1 MRGWIKGFGLV
12 VIGMFVIGTSGV
24 GLAKDK
30 FEAEVEKEADA
41 VKLVREV
48 QRGVCDV
55 VTAEELKK
63 WINAGKKMVIV
74 DTIPYKDSCAKQHI
88 PGAKQFL
95 FPIPE
100 MTTWDTKETDN
111 KTEQGTAKQLG
122 PDKEEVVVIY
132 CGFVK
137 CTRSH
142 NGAIW
147 AKKLGYDNVYRFPG
161 GIFAWKGDDYPVES
175 AKQWTS
181 RRAPNAVEPGGVVN
195 GRYWMT
201 DETFL

>member
-1 MRGWIKGFGLV
+1 MMRGLMKGFGLA
-12 VIGMFVIGTSGV
+12 VIGLFVLGTSNV
-24 GLAKDK
+24 GFAKDK

-48 QRGVCDV
+48 QRGGYDV

-63 WINAGKKMVIV
+63 WIDAGKKMVIV
-74 DTIPYKDSCAKQHI
+74 DTMPYKDSYAKQHV
-88 PGAKQFL
+88 PGAEQFL

-111 KTEQGTAKQLG
+111 KTEQDFAKLLG
-122 PDKEEVVVIY
+122 PDKDKVVVIY

-142 NGAIW
+142 NGAMW
-147 AKKLGYDNVYRFPG
+147 AKKLGYKNVYRFPG
-161 GIFAWKGDDYPVES
+161 GIFAWKGAGYPVES
-175 AKQWTS
+175 AK
-181 RRAPNAVEPGGVVN
+181 
-195 GRYWMT
+195 
-201 DETFL
+201 